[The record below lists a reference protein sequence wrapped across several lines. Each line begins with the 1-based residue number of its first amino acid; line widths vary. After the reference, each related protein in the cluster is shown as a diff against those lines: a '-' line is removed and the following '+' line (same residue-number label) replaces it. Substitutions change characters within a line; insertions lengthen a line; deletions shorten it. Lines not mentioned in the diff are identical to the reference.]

1 MPRIPVAPKTTR
13 ILVASK
19 TTRILVVEDGFE
31 YTRALERIA
40 DGAAEFVRAADAE
53 EAEGL
58 LRRSAFDAV
67 FLDVVFDRT
76 PVERLVGRGDEL
88 DGRFGRNAAG
98 ATEHLANRQG
108 FYIADVLAPV
118 LTPSARVI
126 MAYDFTADPERLELL
141 RARIPSLEGIRE
153 GTGLDDVL
161 ARLLAPR

>member
-1 MPRIPVAPKTTR
+1 VNTPRV
-13 ILVASK
+13 LVASK

-40 DGAAEFVRAADAE
+40 DGVAEFVRAADAE
-53 EAEGL
+53 EAESL

-67 FLDVVFDRT
+67 LLDVVFDRT
-76 PVERLVGRGDEL
+76 PEERLVGRGSEL
-88 DGRFGRNAAG
+88 DARFGRNASG

-108 FYIADVLAPV
+108 FYIADVLAPA

-126 MAYDFTADPERLELL
+126 MAYDFSADPERLELL
-141 RARIPSLEGIRE
+141 RGRIPGLEGIRE